1 MKTMTE
7 LRNLL
12 TADRAAYRA
21 FAQSVRA
28 NLAKIEAI
36 YSEDAAAGK
45 TPKET
50 VIRMIKEV
58 GKEETRDILAT
69 LIMGSAWDGRI
80 SETAKEWA
88 VNSGNGYDEEAAEAL
103 WIRSNIHRTHLNQ
116 LAEAAGSIRPSDL
129 EEPAPETVEETEPA
143 RTREE
148 VVTDILT
155 YFEENEDTFTACLEE
170 LDSYN
175 GYLGDDRYY
184 DMEELAEFYHDADPL
199 ELLNRAYYGYAE
211 DSCTV
216 DQWGTKRHDPFNPN
230 ADYFR
235 YNGYGNLVSS
245 NYKDYSDHLDHY
257 AVDAMQ
263 ENRAELPTID
273 DTPELSDLF
282 DELDRVSEAL

>member
-1 MKTMTE
+1 MKKYFNVT
-7 LRNLL
+7 
-12 TADRAAYRA
+12 
-21 FAQSVRA
+21 FQ
-28 NLAKIEAI
+28 
-36 YSEDAAAGK
+36 YSETVFCANIAHAESAEDVERHYSKKYEWVKVSEANEWDVKDALERGK
-45 TPKET
+45 PVIEVEHIDEPET
-50 VIRMIKEV
+50 V
-58 GKEETRDILAT
+58 
-69 LIMGSAWDGRI
+69 
-80 SETAKEWA
+80 
-88 VNSGNGYDEEAAEAL
+88 
-103 WIRSNIHRTHLNQ
+103 
-116 LAEAAGSIRPSDL
+116 
-129 EEPAPETVEETEPA
+129 EEPAPETVEEVEETEPA

-148 VVTDILT
+148 VVADILA
-155 YFEENEDTFTACLEE
+155 YFEENDDTFTACLEE

-263 ENRAELPTID
+263 EDRAELPTID

-282 DELDRVSEAL
+282 DELDRVSVTL

>member
-1 MKTMTE
+1 MKKYFNVT
-7 LRNLL
+7 
-12 TADRAAYRA
+12 
-21 FAQSVRA
+21 FQ
-28 NLAKIEAI
+28 
-36 YSEDAAAGK
+36 YSETVFCANIAHAESAEDVERHYSKKYEWVKVSEANEWDVKDALERGK
-45 TPKET
+45 PVIEVEHIDEPET
-50 VIRMIKEV
+50 V
-58 GKEETRDILAT
+58 
-69 LIMGSAWDGRI
+69 
-80 SETAKEWA
+80 
-88 VNSGNGYDEEAAEAL
+88 
-103 WIRSNIHRTHLNQ
+103 
-116 LAEAAGSIRPSDL
+116 
-129 EEPAPETVEETEPA
+129 EEPAPETVEKVEETEPA

-148 VVTDILT
+148 VVADILA
-155 YFEENEDTFTACLEE
+155 YFEENDDTFTACLEE

-211 DSCTV
+211 NSCTV

-245 NYKDYSDHLDHY
+245 DYKDYSDHLDRY

-263 ENRAELPTID
+263 EDRAELPTID

-282 DELDRVSEAL
+282 DELDRVSVAL

>member
-1 MKTMTE
+1 MKKYFNVT
-7 LRNLL
+7 
-12 TADRAAYRA
+12 
-21 FAQSVRA
+21 FQ
-28 NLAKIEAI
+28 
-36 YSEDAAAGK
+36 YSETVFCANIARAESAEDVERHYSKKYEWVKVSEANEWDVKDALERGK
-45 TPKET
+45 PVIEVEHIDEPET
-50 VIRMIKEV
+50 V
-58 GKEETRDILAT
+58 
-69 LIMGSAWDGRI
+69 
-80 SETAKEWA
+80 
-88 VNSGNGYDEEAAEAL
+88 
-103 WIRSNIHRTHLNQ
+103 
-116 LAEAAGSIRPSDL
+116 
-129 EEPAPETVEETEPA
+129 EEPAPETVEEVEETEPA

-148 VVTDILT
+148 VVADILT
-155 YFEENEDTFTACLEE
+155 YFEENDDTFTACLEE

-184 DMEELAEFYHDADPL
+184 DMEGLAEFYHDADPL

-245 NYKDYSDHLDHY
+245 NYKDYSNHLDHY

-263 ENRAELPTID
+263 EDRAELPTID

-282 DELDRVSEAL
+282 DELDRVSVTL

>member
-7 LRNLL
+7 LRDLL

-21 FAQSVRA
+21 LAQGVRA
-28 NLAKIEAI
+28 NLARIEAI

-50 VIRMIKEV
+50 VVRMIKEV

-69 LIMGSAWDGRI
+69 LVMGSAWDGRI

-88 VNSGNGYDEEAAEAL
+88 TNSGNGYDEEAAEAL
-103 WIRSNIHRTHLNQ
+103 WIRSNIHRAHLSQ
-116 LAEAAGSIRPSDL
+116 LAEAAGSILPSDL
-129 EEPAPETVEETEPA
+129 EEPAPETEAV

-148 VVTDILT
+148 VVADILS
-155 YFEENEDTFTACLEE
+155 YFEENDDTFTACLEE

-175 GYLGDDRYY
+175 GYLGDDRYF
-184 DMEELAEFYHDADPL
+184 DMEELAEFYHDADPI

-216 DQWGTKRHDPFNPN
+216 DQ
-230 ADYFR
+230 
-235 YNGYGNLVSS
+235 
-245 NYKDYSDHLDHY
+245 
-257 AVDAMQ
+257 
-263 ENRAELPTID
+263 
-273 DTPELSDLF
+273 
-282 DELDRVSEAL
+282 

>member
-1 MKTMTE
+1 MKKYFNVT
-7 LRNLL
+7 
-12 TADRAAYRA
+12 
-21 FAQSVRA
+21 FQ
-28 NLAKIEAI
+28 
-36 YSEDAAAGK
+36 YSETVFCANIAHAESAEDVERHYSKKYEWVKVSEANEWDVKDALERGK
-45 TPKET
+45 PVIEVEHIDEPET
-50 VIRMIKEV
+50 V
-58 GKEETRDILAT
+58 
-69 LIMGSAWDGRI
+69 
-80 SETAKEWA
+80 
-88 VNSGNGYDEEAAEAL
+88 
-103 WIRSNIHRTHLNQ
+103 
-116 LAEAAGSIRPSDL
+116 
-129 EEPAPETVEETEPA
+129 EEPAPETVEEVEETEPA

-148 VVTDILT
+148 VVADILS
-155 YFEENEDTFTACLEE
+155 YFEENDDTFTACLEE

-184 DMEELAEFYHDADPL
+184 DMEELAEFYHDTDPL

-230 ADYFR
+230 SDYFR

-245 NYKDYSDHLDHY
+245 NYKDYSDHLDRY

-263 ENRAELPTID
+263 EDRAELPTID